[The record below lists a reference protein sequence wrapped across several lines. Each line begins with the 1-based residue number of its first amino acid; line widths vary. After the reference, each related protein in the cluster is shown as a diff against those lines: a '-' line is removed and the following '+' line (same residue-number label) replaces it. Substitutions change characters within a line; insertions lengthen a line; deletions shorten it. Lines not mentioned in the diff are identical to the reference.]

1 MIVVDASLL
10 VDALVGGS
18 SGDAA
23 QAALGD
29 GDEEV
34 AAPAVLPAEAL
45 SGVRSLMLRK
55 VISRPL
61 AMQAVSGIASLRIPL
76 YPFEPFVERVWE
88 LRDNVTVYDAWY
100 VALAEALDV
109 PLLTADR
116 RLAETPG
123 ARCEVRLVR

>member
-1 MIVVDASLL
+1 LIVVDASLL

-34 AAPAVLPAEAL
+34 AVPAVLPAEAL

>member
-1 MIVVDASLL
+1 LIVVDASLL